1 VCISSLLALAVSLLP
16 PPRSSPAMAAT
27 AAAAATFRS
36 LLQHAAAGVP
46 VPLPGIRFRNL
57 QLQRHRVGL
66 HLLASPR
73 GRPVLL
79 PPPSAAVAD
88 AEAFSSD
95 GEEFSGEEE
104 EDFEEEG
111 SVPEEEVEPPA
122 PRAYSSPRS
131 RPPRGEDPGRLFVG
145 NLPYTFTSE
154 ELTEVFSEA
163 GRVDDAQIIYDKVT
177 NRSRGFAFV
186 TMATAEEAGKAIQM
200 FDGALLG
207 GRTARVNYPE
217 VPRGGERRTVTMA
230 GRRRDDGTYK
240 IYAGNLGWGVRADAL
255 RAAFEGQAGLID
267 ARVIFER
274 ETGRSRGFG
283 FVSFST
289 SDDAQAALEALEG
302 VELEGRPLRLSL
314 AAQNPPLGSL
324 PSAVQAETASDASDA
339 ETEADSSS
347 ESSEAELDESNLQTA
362 ATY

>member
-1 VCISSLLALAVSLLP
+1 
-16 PPRSSPAMAAT
+16 MAA
-27 AAAAATFRS
+27 AAVAAATFRS
-36 LLQHAAAGVP
+36 PHQPATNGVP
-46 VPLPGIRFRNL
+46 VPLPSVRF
-57 QLQRHRVGL
+57 QSLQRHRVGGL
-66 HLLASPR
+66 CLGLRILTSPR

-79 PPPSAAVAD
+79 PPFAAA
-88 AEAFSSD
+88 AGEAFSSD
-95 GEEFSGEEE
+95 EEEFEGEDEEE
-104 EDFEEEG
+104 YFDEG
-111 SVPEEEVEPPA
+111 ESEPEEEQVEA

-131 RPPRGEDPGRLFVG
+131 RPPRGDDPGRLFVG

-154 ELTEVFSEA
+154 ELNEAFSEA

-186 TMATAEEAGKAIQM
+186 TMATAEEAAKAIQM

-217 VPRGGERRTVTMA
+217 VPRGGERRTVTMD

-240 IYAGNLGWGVRADAL
+240 IYAGNLGWGLRADAL
-255 RAAFEGQAGLID
+255 RAVFEGKAGLLD

-283 FVSFST
+283 FVSFRT
-289 SDDAQAALEALEG
+289 AEDAQAALEALDG
-302 VELEGRPLRLSL
+302 MELEGRPLRLSL
-314 AAQNPPLGSL
+314 AEQNPPPGSL
-324 PSAVQAETASDASDA
+324 LSAVAQQGETASDASDA
-339 ETEADSSS
+339 ETEATSSS
-347 ESSEAELDESNLQTA
+347 ESSEAEVDESNLQTA

>member
-1 VCISSLLALAVSLLP
+1 MA
-16 PPRSSPAMAAT
+16 AAT

-46 VPLPGIRFRNL
+46 VPLPGVQFRNL
-57 QLQRHRVGL
+57 QQRHRVGL
-66 HLLASPR
+66 HLLAPSR
-73 GRPVLL
+73 GRAVLL
-79 PPPSAAVAD
+79 PPPSTAA

-95 GEEFSGEEE
+95 GEEFSGEDEE
-104 EDFEEEG
+104 YFEEEEEG
-111 SVPEEEVEPPA
+111 SLTEEVESPA
-122 PRAYSSPRS
+122 PRAYSSPRG
-131 RPPRGEDPGRLFVG
+131 RPPRGEEPGRLFVG

-154 ELTEVFSEA
+154 ELTDVFSEA

-186 TMATAEEAGKAIQM
+186 TMATAEEAARAVQM

-289 SDDAQAALEALEG
+289 SDDAQAALEAMEG

-314 AAQNPPLGSL
+314 AAQNPPLGSP
-324 PSAVQAETASDASDA
+324 PSAVQAQQEETASYASDA
-339 ETEADSSS
+339 EMEADSSS
-347 ESSEAELDESNLQTA
+347 ESSETELDESNLQTA